1 MEKLLD
7 TIRQSFDSI
16 RGQKLRAFFTLLSI
30 VIGVFAIM
38 FSGSLVHTIN
48 STVTQQIESLGEN
61 VFYIFRQPQM
71 QMGHDWWKYQ
81 KRPKITLKQYNELNE
96 RIGTEFLVSGFAKS
110 MGFLVKVGNLES
122 NPNVVLCGV
131 DANYFLTSNVDV
143 DKGRAFIPSDIEFN
157 KNFAVIGNDLLEKVF
172 PKTNPIGK
180 QIQVNNRPF
189 TVIGTL
195 KKKGSMFG
203 QSQDNIVLLPITY
216 YINYYSSEWD
226 QDVNMFVKAPN
237 RFELTSIID
246 ETIGHMR
253 VIRNLKPWEENDFEI
268 ETNESITEQFA
279 GFTGFLSYFGFFSG
293 LIALIAAGVG
303 ITNIMLIT
311 VKERTREIG
320 IRKAVGAKKSWIV
333 IHFISETIVLTLIGG
348 IIGIIMG
355 VVVGGLLGVMIGL
368 SFTVSVKWVLLG
380 LLISILLGLVSG
392 VFPAYRAAS
401 LDPVDSLRYE

>member
-1 MEKLLD
+1 
-7 TIRQSFDSI
+7 
-16 RGQKLRAFFTLLSI
+16 
-30 VIGVFAIM
+30 
-38 FSGSLVHTIN
+38 
-48 STVTQQIESLGEN
+48 
-61 VFYIFRQPQM
+61 
-71 QMGHDWWKYQ
+71 
-81 KRPKITLKQYNELNE
+81 
-96 RIGTEFLVSGFAKS
+96 
-110 MGFLVKVGNLES
+110 LES